1 MSHISH
7 KGYLYAPSGTL
18 EDKVHEVPHATRR
31 VMMPCASAS
40 ATARAS
46 SATPRDVTWH
56 KFGIWAGMG
65 KGNEGKFFT
74 FFLKVTYQNVSFFGG
89 ER

>member
-40 ATARAS
+40 ATARPS

-56 KFGIWAGMG
+56 KFDQIWHVGTNGII
-65 KGNEGKFFT
+65 
-74 FFLKVTYQNVSFFGG
+74 
-89 ER
+89 

>member
-1 MSHISH
+1 MSHISLEGH
-7 KGYLYAPSGTL
+7 PYARSGTL

-40 ATARAS
+40 ATATRQS

-56 KFGIWAGMG
+56 RFGSWAGMG
-65 KGNEGKFFT
+65 FYEGNEGKT
-74 FFLKVTYQNVSFFGG
+74 LRSLKIT
-89 ER
+89 